1 MKRILPIIFSVIA
14 FGLTAQ
20 NLYFPPVPP
29 TSTAWTEVDINSLG
43 WCTDNLADFDTY
55 LVNSGTYGL
64 IILKD
69 GKIAYETYPNG
80 QAQLSTPWQG
90 ASFAL
95 GTVLAKIL
103 DDDGF
108 INITDKASSVL
119 GTGWSSA
126 PSAKEDLITIE
137 NILNFTT
144 GLSDTDPDCVT
155 PACLSYE
162 ADAGTQWGYH
172 KGTFK
177 LLLDII
183 KNHPEFGND
192 LNFAFLRSGLFQNDG
207 PGLVGS
213 FTPGALNANTAY
225 TGTTRDAARFGL
237 MMLARGRF
245 GNSTIINDDAFFDK
259 IFSAGA
265 NPNKS
270 YGSHFWLNGQSSYME
285 PGSNTPTNGR
295 LNPNAPS
302 DMVSAIGKGGQFID
316 IIPSQ
321 NIVVI
326 RQGLAF
332 FDQAEVPLTLHREF
346 WGELSKVACNIVGVE
361 ETPIVDES
369 IAFPNPFNDFITV
382 YGKSEVKSVRIFD
395 AFGKKV
401 FEVEGQ
407 KDILVSDL
415 PKGMYFFEVTDGD
428 DVRSIKKMIKE

>member
-1 MKRILPIIFSVIA
+1 MKRILPIIFSLVTI
-14 FGLTAQ
+14 GLTAQ

-29 TSTAWTEVDINSLG
+29 TNPAWETVNMDALG
-43 WCTDNLADFDTY
+43 WCTDNLTDFDTY

-80 QAQLSTPWQG
+80 QVLLATPWEG

-95 GTVLAKIL
+95 GTVLAKII
-103 DDDGF
+103 DDGDF

-119 GTGWSSA
+119 GAGWSSA

-144 GLSDTDPDCVT
+144 GLSDSDPDCIT

-213 FTPGALNANTAY
+213 FTSPVSPNTSY
-225 TGTTRDAARFGL
+225 SGTSRDAARFGL
-237 MMLARGRF
+237 MMLARGKF
-245 GNSTIINDDAFFDK
+245 GNSTIINDDSFFDK
-259 IFSAGA
+259 IFTAGTS
-265 NPNKS
+265 PNKS
-270 YGSHFWLNGQSSYME
+270 YGSHFWLNGKSSYIE
-285 PGSNTPTNGR
+285 PGSTTPTNGSI
-295 LNPNAPS
+295 NPNAPA

-316 IIPSQ
+316 IIPSS
-321 NIVVI
+321 NMVVI

-332 FDQAEVPLTLHREF
+332 TDQSEVPFTLHSEF
-346 WGELSKVACNIVGVE
+346 WGELTKVACNLVSDVK
-361 ETPIVDES
+361 ETPTVDES

-401 FEVEGQ
+401 LEVEGQ